1 MYLMLKRYSASMA
14 IMLVIAIFSSSS
26 SSITVVYGQGLGT
39 DRSLPVTISG
49 KQLSVEA
56 SLNPTFLDEV
66 SGSKPV
72 FIVRTVDD
80 STNSTISGIDT
91 RIVVELNNQILVDQ
105 RFRSSDGVVKANL
118 IPDSDIEGWHING
131 QARPID
137 RIEVSQGSPVEL
149 RSRILT
155 AGGLY
160 HIIVIVEKSSPG
172 LVVESDQRFDLYV
185 SIGTSYMFG
194 VQTPQGEE
202 QMVVKTYYDKI
213 SNFGYSN
220 KTIKFEMPFTWEHA
234 YIDQVPVLHT
244 EVQFPKTI
252 EELQTNSYRGTLNGR
267 ELEAQSVVIDDY
279 TSEQNRIVHF
289 VINNAMLHRFSDAI
303 SDSEIAIFTLAPAE
317 KPKFPL
323 DILSLP
329 GEKFLFQL
337 SWGPDIIET
346 GIPTTFVM
354 NIQDPATGDLIR
366 GSSFD
371 LVLTQDGNETHRT
384 HMSSEFGTYSYE
396 YTFSKAGTVTLAA
409 DNINGQVESSRI
421 DLVVQQG
428 TGNVNPQPQPTQ
440 SQCLIATAAFGS
452 ELTPQV
458 QYLRHF
464 RDHYILS
471 TASGTAFMNAFNTF
485 YYSFSPQIAEYEREQ
500 LWLQTT
506 VKVALY
512 PLFGTLMAAEHVYTA
527 VGGGEA
533 GAIFAGAISSMLIG
547 AIYLGPIV
555 YIVTR
560 GVKVESKLLAII
572 FGAATVGLV
581 ITLVTLNVLLPLST
595 VAFVIAVA
603 GVSSLTVAKAIRY
616 VVHKG

>member
-1 MYLMLKRYSASMA
+1 MYLVLKQYSASMT
-14 IMLVIAIFSSSS
+14 ILLIIAIFSSS
-26 SSITVVYGQGLGT
+26 ITIVYGHGLGT

-194 VQTPQGEE
+194 AQTPQGEE
-202 QMVVKTYYDKI
+202 QMVVKTYYEKI
-213 SNFGYSN
+213 SNFDYSN

-267 ELEAQSVVIDDY
+267 ELEAQAVVIDDY
-279 TSEQNRIVHF
+279 TSDRNRIVHF
-289 VINNAMLHRFSDAI
+289 VINNPMLSRFAQTI
-303 SDSEIAIFTLAPAE
+303 NDSNVAVFTLVPVE

-329 GEKFLFQL
+329 DEKFLFQL

-371 LVLTQDGNETHRT
+371 RVLLQDGKEIHNN
-384 HMSSEFGTYSYE
+384 HMSSGFGTYSYE
-396 YTFSKAGTVTLAA
+396 YTFPTAGRVTLAVN
-409 DNINGQVESSRI
+409 NINGQDESAKI

-428 TGNVNPQPQPTQ
+428 SSSPNPQPQPSQ
-440 SQCLIATAAFGS
+440 SQCLIATATFGS
-452 ELTPQV
+452 ELAPQV

-464 RDHYILS
+464 RDNYILS
-471 TASGTAFMNAFNTF
+471 TASGAAFMKVFDSV
-485 YYSFSPQIAEYEREQ
+485 YYSFSPQVAEYEREQ
-500 LWLQTT
+500 PWMQSTAKL
-506 VKVALY
+506 ALY
-512 PLFGTLMAAEHVYTA
+512 PLFGILMGAEHVHA
-527 VGGGEA
+527 VAGGGEIGAVLA
-533 GAIFAGAISSMLIG
+533 GLVTSVLIG
-547 AIYLGPIV
+547 AVYLTPLGYLASRFNPRSV
-555 YIVTR
+555 N
-560 GVKVESKLLAII
+560 KLLTII
-572 FGAATVGLV
+572 VCIAAATLSLTVVALDGL
-581 ITLVTLNVLLPLST
+581 LLSLST
-595 VAFVIAVA
+595 VMFVLDITAASAIAA
-603 GVSSLTVAKAIRY
+603 AQAIKYIVYRW
-616 VVHKG
+616 